1 MEHVNPNPNPCCR
14 VRWEVEEMLAPSST
28 KTVTVRRT
36 LAASTAMLT
45 ASGRALAKRANCCCR
60 AEVSA

>member
-1 MEHVNPNPNPCCR
+1 